1 MGERVPFGP
10 GASTRTSVPSPKTSG
25 ANTSVAPC
33 VSRATVRALSSRWS
47 NSDAAVATANEREPS
62 EIATPA
68 KTVVTTIATTTTIST
83 SVNPASRLAR
93 VCSTSR
99 AVPALPQAHSYDE
112 SSGPVADDG
121 ASRASLPSRP
131 FEPLVEA
138 RRFVAANATT
148 RTVNDTTYASPF
160 SWRYA
165 RPSLREL
172 FSERERRKLWRAVWV
187 ALAEAQQRA
196 GLVSDEELD
205 DLRAHAGEIDLD
217 AALAIEREIGHDLM
231 AEIRVY
237 ARQATVGGG
246 KIHLGATSMD
256 VEDTVETFRMR
267 TALDQILAAL
277 DDLLIAFAV
286 QIERYADLVCM
297 GYTHLQ
303 PAEPTTLG
311 YRLAVYAQDLLI
323 DRAMLLAA
331 REQLTAKGIR
341 GAVGTSASY
350 TRLLDGT
357 PRTPQ
362 DQEDDV
368 LARFDLTA
376 RDVATQTYPRKLD
389 YLLLSALAGLGASL
403 SKFAFD
409 VRVLAS
415 PGFGDLAEPFGAKQ
429 VGSSAMPFKRNPV
442 MAERIDSLARLL
454 PAYADVAWQNA
465 ATNLL
470 ERTLDDSAN
479 RRTVLPEALLCT
491 DEIVSLAKKIVDGLR
506 VDERRIAENL
516 RTYGPFS
523 GTEAILMEA
532 AKRGADR
539 QELHEVIRESA
550 MRAHDALAAGES
562 NPLATLLA
570 DDERIAHWVDPA
582 EVRERLDPSGHVG
595 DAPQRARRLARRVRE
610 TVETA
615 EKNDA

>member
-1 MGERVPFGP
+1 
-10 GASTRTSVPSPKTSG
+10 
-25 ANTSVAPC
+25 
-33 VSRATVRALSSRWS
+33 
-47 NSDAAVATANEREPS
+47 
-62 EIATPA
+62 
-68 KTVVTTIATTTTIST
+68 
-83 SVNPASRLAR
+83 
-93 VCSTSR
+93 
-99 AVPALPQAHSYDE
+99 
-112 SSGPVADDG
+112 
-121 ASRASLPSRP
+121 
-131 FEPLVEA
+131 
-138 RRFVAANATT
+138 
-148 RTVNDTTYASPF
+148 VNDTTYASPF

-165 RPSLREL
+165 RPALREL

-196 GLVSDEELD
+196 GLVTQAELD
-205 DLRAHAGEIDLD
+205 DLRAHAGDIDLA

-237 ARQATVGGG
+237 ASQATVGGG

-256 VEDTVETFRMR
+256 IEDTVETFRMR
-267 TALDQILAAL
+267 LALDQIVSTL
-277 DDLLIAFAV
+277 DDLLGAFEL
-286 QIERYADLVCM
+286 QIDRYADLVCM

-311 YRLAVYAQDLLI
+311 HRLAVYAQDLLI

-350 TRLLDGT
+350 MRLLEGT
-357 PRTPQ
+357 TRTPQ

-368 LARFDLTA
+368 LGVFDLSA

-491 DEIVSLAKKIVDGLR
+491 DEIVSLAKKIVEGFR
-506 VDERRIAENL
+506 IDERRIAENL
-516 RTYGPFS
+516 RTYGPFA
-523 GTEAILMEA
+523 GTEAVLMEA
-532 AKRGADR
+532 AKRGGDR
-539 QELHEVIRESA
+539 QELHEAIRESA
-550 MRAHDALAAGES
+550 MRAYAALAEGGL

-570 DDERIAHWVDPA
+570 DDERITHLVEPA
-582 EVRERLDPSGHVG
+582 EVREMLDPTAHVG
-595 DAPQRARRLARRVRE
+595 DAPERARRLSKRIRE
-610 TVETA
+610 TLTTA

>member
-1 MGERVPFGP
+1 
-10 GASTRTSVPSPKTSG
+10 
-25 ANTSVAPC
+25 
-33 VSRATVRALSSRWS
+33 
-47 NSDAAVATANEREPS
+47 
-62 EIATPA
+62 
-68 KTVVTTIATTTTIST
+68 
-83 SVNPASRLAR
+83 
-93 VCSTSR
+93 
-99 AVPALPQAHSYDE
+99 
-112 SSGPVADDG
+112 
-121 ASRASLPSRP
+121 
-131 FEPLVEA
+131 
-138 RRFVAANATT
+138 
-148 RTVNDTTYASPF
+148 VNDTTYASPF

-165 RPSLREL
+165 RPALREL

-196 GLVSDEELD
+196 GLVTQAELD
-205 DLRAHAGEIDLD
+205 DLRAHAGEIDLA

-237 ARQATVGGG
+237 ASQATVGGG

-256 VEDTVETFRMR
+256 IEDTVETFRMR
-267 TALDQILAAL
+267 LALDQIVAGL
-277 DDLLIAFAV
+277 DDLLRAFGL
-286 QIERYADLVCM
+286 QIDRYADLVCM

-311 YRLAVYAQDLLI
+311 YRLAIYAQDLLI

-350 TRLLDGT
+350 VQLLDGT
-357 PRTPQ
+357 ARTAQ
-362 DQEDDV
+362 QQEDDV
-368 LARFDLTA
+368 LRTFELSA

-389 YLLLSALAGLGASL
+389 YVLLSALAGLGASL

-442 MAERIDSLARLL
+442 MSERIDSLARLL

-479 RRTVLPEALLCT
+479 RRTILPEALLCT
-491 DEIVSLAKKIVDGLR
+491 DEIVSLGKKIVEGFR

-516 RTYGPFS
+516 RTYGPFA
-523 GTEAILMEA
+523 GTEAVLMEA
-532 AKRGADR
+532 AKRGGDR
-539 QELHEVIRESA
+539 QELHEAIRESA
-550 MRAHDALAAGES
+550 MRAYAALADGGL

-570 DDERIAHWVDPA
+570 DDERITRHVEPA
-582 EVRERLDPSGHVG
+582 EVREMLDPTSHVG
-595 DAPQRARRLARRVRE
+595 DAPERARRLSRRIHE
-610 TVETA
+610 TLGTA